1 MLSNAQVIILHTIKH
16 GDNGVVIQCYSNTVG
31 RTALYMRLSAKN
43 KVVLSNLHRLNI
55 LDVVIYNNGSSMPIL
70 KEMAPALKLTSLRTD
85 IFKNTIAIFLSEILV
100 KCVRESESNSR
111 LYNFL
116 YSSISI
122 LEHLEEGV
130 ANFHIHFMVHLS
142 KMLGFMPTDNY
153 SENALAFN
161 IGRAL
166 FVEPLYNYDSRRS
179 VLQQMEDCG
188 CFPLEESGLLHRLL
202 NTRAIEISGI
212 KCSGELRLSFAKH
225 MIKYF
230 SHHLGVN
237 FEVKS
242 LDVLH
247 EVFN

>member
-16 GDNGVVIQCYSNTVG
+16 GDNGVVIQCYSNKVG

-43 KVVLSNLHRLNI
+43 KVILSNLHRLNI

-70 KEMAPALKLTSLRTD
+70 KEMTPALKLTSLRTN
-85 IFKNTIAIFLSEILV
+85 ILKNTIAIFLSEILV
-100 KCVRESESNSR
+100 RCVRESESNSS

-116 YSSISI
+116 SSSISI
-122 LEHLEEGV
+122 LEHMDDGV

-153 SENALAFN
+153 SESCCAFN
-161 IGRAL
+161 IERAL
-166 FVEPLYNYDSRRS
+166 FVEPLYSYDSRLS

-188 CFPLEESGLLHRLL
+188 CFSLEESMLLHRLL
-202 NTRAIEISGI
+202 NTRAIDISII
-212 KCSGELRLSFAKH
+212 KCSGELRFSFARQ
-225 MIKYF
+225 MIKYL